1 MPRAIRVFPDDLKYR
16 RGLSPNTVSSYES
29 DLIQFQVFLEDE
41 LGSSKPSSVDVLAI
55 RSFLAHLHGRGIA
68 RASIARKLAALR
80 TFFRFLLREGT
91 IRKNPAR
98 LGSTPGAGRRH
109 RRALLEPPWGTAH
122 GAERSQADGPILE
135 AHSTSLGPIPP

>member
-1 MPRAIRVFPDDLKYR
+1 MGRAIRAFLDDLKHR

-29 DLIQFQVFLEDE
+29 DLIQFQVFLEEE

-55 RSFLAHLHGRGIA
+55 RSFLAHLHGQGIA

-91 IRKNPAR
+91 IVKNPAR
-98 LGSTPGAGRRH
+98 LVATPRLGRK
-109 RRALLEPPWGTAH
+109 LPPRNEG
-122 GAERSQADGPILE
+122 GG
-135 AHSTSLGPIPP
+135 GG